1 MSLRTTAAARQ
12 NEMKASMAVV
22 AIKTRCALAVAA
34 AGFIHTIRRR
44 AAPEKKRPWTQSE
57 PWPIGD
63 VALPFTPAGL
73 ADGLGLGSV
82 LWQVPIRPGVLG
94 SPAPGASRRASA
106 PMKVTKLS

>member
-1 MSLRTTAAARQ
+1 MSLSTTAAARQ
-12 NEMKASMAVV
+12 NGMNASMAVV
-22 AIKTRCALAVAA
+22 AMSTRGGPAVWGAA
-34 AGFIHTIRRR
+34 FIQSVRRR
-44 AAPEKKRPWTQSE
+44 LSPEKKKATDAERSMAYWR
-57 PWPIGD
+57 G
-63 VALPFTPAGL
+63 ALPLRPAGL